1 MSPKINVSYIFVS
14 NSIFHSI
21 LSVGV
26 FGEHSVEYLAMDFS
40 SKTLLDR
47 LPELVLER
55 IGQFCDVDTLE
66 NLFESL
72 AEWKRA
78 TFPFKLEKRRTINLH
93 TIKTEL
99 PQLNKYLR
107 VKELDFHLQPFHP
120 TVDTWRIFQNLSL
133 KTEFIGHVEILK
145 ISNIFR
151 K

>member
-14 NSIFHSI
+14 NSIFYSI

-26 FGEHSVEYLAMDFS
+26 SGEHSVEYLAMDFS

-72 AEWKRA
+72 ADVQ
-78 TFPFKLEKRRTINLH
+78 NH
-93 TIKTEL
+93 V
-99 PQLNKYLR
+99 QLFRLN
-107 VKELDFHLQPFHP
+107 
-120 TVDTWRIFQNLSL
+120 WRN
-133 KTEFIGHVEILK
+133 VEQL
-145 ISNIFR
+145 ISIP
-151 K
+151 